1 MLSCPSEQKKTA
13 FSCRG
18 VTQKFGRRVV
28 LDNLSLDVYAGEF
41 VSLLGPSG
49 CGKTTTLRV
58 IAGLERAQSGSVLIW
73 GQEVAGPN
81 IFRPPEDRS
90 VGFVFQDFALFPHL
104 GVFENVAFGLFRLSV
119 HERKERVM
127 ETLAQVGL
135 SDYATAYPHTLSG
148 GQQQRIA
155 LARAIAPRPD
165 IVLLDEPFSGLDGGL
180 RHQVR
185 EETRRIL
192 KDLGLTTLMVTHDPQ
207 EALLLSDRIAVMR
220 AGIVIQSGTPTELY
234 QAPADPFVAR
244 FFGELCQIRV
254 PCVGGVAQ
262 TPFGPFCARAA
273 LADRAVENF
282 TGEVEFCIRQDAVG
296 FAPEG
301 QGGCATVVRSRMV
314 GQSGLVDLRFQCGK
328 TIRACLPSESLPCEG
343 SSVHMT
349 CDPKQ
354 SFIFPVRSSA

>member
-1 MLSCPSEQKKTA
+1 M
-13 FSCRG
+13 
-18 VTQKFGRRVV
+18 V

-73 GQEVAGPN
+73 GQEVSGPDV
-81 IFRPPEDRS
+81 FRPPEDRS

-104 GVFENVAFGLFRLSV
+104 NVFENVAFGLFRLSAY
-119 HERKERVM
+119 ERKDRVA

-220 AGIVIQSGTPTELY
+220 AGIVIQSGTQAELY

-254 PCVGGVAQ
+254 PCMGGVAQ

-273 LADRAVENF
+273 LASCAMENF

-296 FAPEG
+296 LAPEG
-301 QGGCATVVRSRMV
+301 QGGCATVISSRRV